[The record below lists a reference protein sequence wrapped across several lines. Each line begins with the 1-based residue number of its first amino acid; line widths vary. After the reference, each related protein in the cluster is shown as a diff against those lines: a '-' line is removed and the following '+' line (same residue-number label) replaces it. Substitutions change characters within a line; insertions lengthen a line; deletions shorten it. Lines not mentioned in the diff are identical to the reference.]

1 MGPLL
6 IQCRPSSHSARAL
19 PAAVAAE
26 EGNTHQN
33 YLMASPLLLYDCYG
47 AFVGFLLL
55 LFGYRFYKPAL
66 FLGGFTLAAVITFQ
80 LVSQSYSPFTTYG
93 AAICS
98 GIIAG
103 TVVVFFYA
111 VGVFVLGSI
120 WGIVIALLLNGLFL
134 SRISY
139 VICECDTLL
148 WMAISILSIL
158 FGLLAIVVHRHKE
171 NDTASHPRKIVIFG
185 KTATTGAYML
195 VRSIAHMA
203 GEFPDEFTMSQ
214 EKSLSPN
221 YYVAAVSIIV
231 LSVIGG
237 FIQMRYTHFEHCGCG
252 EEYERLDQA
261 DRTDPIISTS
271 TIKNPQL

>member
-1 MGPLL
+1 
-6 IQCRPSSHSARAL
+6 
-19 PAAVAAE
+19 
-26 EGNTHQN
+26 
-33 YLMASPLLLYDCYG
+33 MASPLLLYDCAG
-47 AFVGFLLL
+47 VFVGLVLL

-66 FLGGFTLAAVITFQ
+66 FLGGFTLAAVVTFQ

-93 AAICS
+93 ASICS

-111 VGVFVLGSI
+111 IGVFVLGGL

-139 VICECDTLL
+139 VMCECNTLL
-148 WMAISILSIL
+148 WMVTSIFAIL

-185 KTATTGAYML
+185 KTATTGAYLL
-195 VRSIAHMA
+195 VRSIAHIA
-203 GEFPDEFTMSQ
+203 DAFPDEFTMSQ
-214 EKSLSPN
+214 EKSLPPN
-221 YYVAAVSIIV
+221 YYVAALSIIA
-231 LSVIGG
+231 LSLVGG
-237 FIQMRYTHFEHCGCG
+237 YIQMRYTHFEHCGCG

-261 DRTDPIISTS
+261 ERADPIIST
-271 TIKNPQL
+271 IKNPHL